1 MAKKSIK
8 YIILGLIVVLISI
21 FVFGITDKG
30 SLMWGITTAHKLDT
44 VYDIDTEVGGY
55 NPNSEVTFEM
65 MEARYG
71 KGLVDTPNPY
81 YTEEK
86 LFGENCK
93 YIVYGKVLKV
103 ENYLMQTETQA
114 YYASHLLTVQVQN
127 SIYGGI
133 RKNKKVNILCRWLY
147 KEDNPDAV
155 EIGENGIFIIHGEPS
170 LLNMDGD
177 MRKLVT
183 IGDIQRFYYYQYC
196 MDSEKEG
203 LNKLKSKQKVIDYWK
218 QEKMINID
226 LEEE

>member
-8 YIILGLIVVLISI
+8 YIILGLMVVLIGT

-30 SLMWGITTAHKLDT
+30 SLMWGITTAHKSDT

-93 YIVYGKVLKV
+93 YIVYGKVLKA